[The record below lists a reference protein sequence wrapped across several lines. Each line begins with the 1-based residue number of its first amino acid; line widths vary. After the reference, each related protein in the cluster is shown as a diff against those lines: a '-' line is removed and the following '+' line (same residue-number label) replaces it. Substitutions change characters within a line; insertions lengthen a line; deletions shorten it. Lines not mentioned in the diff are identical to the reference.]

1 MSVHSTIDE
10 AGARMDGDGAI
21 APSDG
26 APSVLSFVRPV
37 IGFPECTQFE
47 LRTLDAEYAPYR
59 MLVSRDRPG
68 LEFIVV
74 SPGVLFDDYVI
85 EIADADAVALG
96 LEVASEVEVIVI
108 VTAGR
113 SPVPTVNLLGPIV
126 INRRTAKAAQL
137 VLQEERYG
145 VAVPVD
151 AASALG

>member
-1 MSVHSTIDE
+1 
-10 AGARMDGDGAI
+10 
-21 APSDG
+21 
-26 APSVLSFVRPV
+26 
-37 IGFPECTQFE
+37 
-47 LRTLDAEYAPYR
+47 